1 MANWGGWTESWN
13 AWTSESGL
21 DFLLWEAKHGQ
32 QQTQMWIWHR
42 WIIRACITN
51 IYTKHLHRWLSRTCS
66 CAVNSQLNEQSP
78 APKALPGNNSRALR
92 EYNTIAVPLRRGAT
106 DKKFLIQVLY
116 RTEVTK
122 WPCGREN
129 FKTTK
134 EYSIRYP
141 ARLADDETPLQNSF
155 DEIAQHRSYAP

>member
-1 MANWGGWTESWN
+1 MHEPPRV
-13 AWTSESGL
+13 AWISCSEKRSV
-21 DFLLWEAKHGQ
+21 DSSK
-32 QQTQMWIWHR
+32 TQMWIWHR

-51 IYTKHLHRWLSRTCS
+51 IYTKHLHWWLSRPCS

-78 APKALPGNNSRALR
+78 APRRFQEIIPERQG
-92 EYNTIAVPLRRGAT
+92 NTIQLRSLCEEAPT
-106 DKKFLIQVLY
+106 YMKFLIQVLY
-116 RTEVTK
+116 RKEVTK

-141 ARLADDETPLQNSF
+141 ARLADDETPHYSF
-155 DEIAQHRSYAP
+155 DEIAQHRSCAP